1 MLHDSGRIALQEY
14 PAHAE
19 EALMPLQDLYHDVVR
34 DALRKDGWRITHTA
48 LQLKA
53 RAESNAGALWEGPW
67 LIADKDERKVAVA
80 VSSFVGRSNLADIT
94 QTWGQLGLSRPQL
107 HAMDSDRVVYLAV
120 RQATYSACFGG
131 TEGDLLLEKGH
142 IQLVVFDP
150 RSEVIV
156 QWVPR
161 F

>member
-1 MLHDSGRIALQEY
+1 M
-14 PAHAE
+14 PA
-19 EALMPLQDLYHDVVR
+19 QDLYHDVVR

-48 LQLKA
+48 LQLKT
-53 RAESNAGALWEGPW
+53 RAEFGAGELWEGLW

-80 VSSFVGRSNLADIT
+80 TSSFVGRSSPADIT
-94 QTWGQLGLSRPQL
+94 QTWGQLAFSRPQL

-131 TEGDLLLEKGH
+131 TEGDLLLEKEH
-142 IQLVVFDP
+142 MQLLVFDP
-150 RSEVIV
+150 RTEVIV
-156 QWVPR
+156 QWVPH

>member
-1 MLHDSGRIALQEY
+1 
-14 PAHAE
+14 
-19 EALMPLQDLYHDVVR
+19 MPLQDLYHDVVR
-34 DALRKDGWRITHTA
+34 DALRQDGWRITHTA

-53 RAESNAGALWEGPW
+53 RAEASAGEPWEGPW

-80 VSSFVGRSNLADIT
+80 VSSFVGRSNPADIL
-94 QTWGQLGLSRPQL
+94 QTWRQLALSRSRL
-107 HAMDSDRVVYLAV
+107 YTMDSDRVVYLAV

-131 TEGDLLLEKGH
+131 TEGDLLLEKEH
-142 IQLVVFDP
+142 MQLIVFDP
-150 RSEVIV
+150 RAEVIV

>member
-1 MLHDSGRIALQEY
+1 
-14 PAHAE
+14 
-19 EALMPLQDLYHDVVR
+19 MPTQDLYHDIVR

-53 RAESNAGALWEGPW
+53 RAESRTRELWEGPW

-94 QTWGQLGLSRPQL
+94 QMWGQLELSRPQL
-107 HAMDSDRVVYLAV
+107 HTMDSDRVVYMAV
-120 RQATYSACFGG
+120 RQATYHACFGG
-131 TEGDLLLEKGH
+131 TEGELLLEKEH
-142 IQLVVFDP
+142 MQLIVFDP
-150 RSEVIV
+150 RAEVIV

>member
-1 MLHDSGRIALQEY
+1 MST
-14 PAHAE
+14 P
-19 EALMPLQDLYHDVVR
+19 DLYHDVVR

-53 RAESNAGALWEGPW
+53 RAESREGALWEGPW
-67 LIADKDERKVAVA
+67 LIADKDERKIAVA
-80 VSSFVGRSNLADIT
+80 VSSFVGHSSPTDIT
-94 QTWGQLGLSRPQL
+94 QTWRQLALSRPRL
-107 HAMDSDRVVYLAV
+107 HAMDADRVVYLAV

-131 TEGDLLLEKGH
+131 TEGDLLLAKERM
-142 IQLVVFDP
+142 QLIVFDP
-150 RSEVIV
+150 RAEVIV

>member
-1 MLHDSGRIALQEY
+1 
-14 PAHAE
+14 
-19 EALMPLQDLYHDVVR
+19 MPTQDLYHDIIR

-53 RAESNAGALWEGPW
+53 RAESRTRELWEGPW

-94 QTWGQLGLSRPQL
+94 QMWGQLELSRPQL
-107 HAMDSDRVVYLAV
+107 HTMDSDRVVYMAV
-120 RQATYSACFGG
+120 RQATYHACFGG
-131 TEGDLLLEKGH
+131 TEGDLLLVKEH
-142 IQLVVFDP
+142 MQLIVFDP
-150 RSEVIV
+150 RAEVIV

>member
-1 MLHDSGRIALQEY
+1 
-14 PAHAE
+14 
-19 EALMPLQDLYHDVVR
+19 MPTQDLYHDVVR

-53 RAESNAGALWEGPW
+53 RAEASAGELWEGPW

-80 VSSFVGRSNLADIT
+80 VSSFVGRSNPADIL
-94 QTWGQLGLSRPQL
+94 QTWRQLALSRSRL
-107 HAMDSDRVVYLAV
+107 YTMDSDRVVYLAV

-131 TEGDLLLEKGH
+131 TEGDLLLEKEH
-142 IQLVVFDP
+142 MRLLVFDP
-150 RSEVIV
+150 RAEVIV

>member
-1 MLHDSGRIALQEY
+1 
-14 PAHAE
+14 
-19 EALMPLQDLYHDVVR
+19 MPTQDLYHDVVR

-48 LQLKA
+48 LQLNA
-53 RAESNAGALWEGPW
+53 RAEASAGEPWEGPW

-80 VSSFVGRSNLADIT
+80 VSSFVGRSNLADIL
-94 QTWGQLGLSRPQL
+94 QTWRQLALSRSRL

-131 TEGDLLLEKGH
+131 TEGNLLLEKEH
-142 IQLVVFDP
+142 MQLLVFDP
-150 RSEVIV
+150 RAEVIV

>member
-1 MLHDSGRIALQEY
+1 
-14 PAHAE
+14 
-19 EALMPLQDLYHDVVR
+19 MPTQDLYHDVVR

-53 RAESNAGALWEGPW
+53 RAESSEGELWEGPW
-67 LIADKDERKVAVA
+67 LIADKDERKIAVA
-80 VSSFVGRSNLADIT
+80 VSSFVGHSSPADIT
-94 QTWGQLGLSRPQL
+94 QTWRQLALSRPRL
-107 HAMDSDRVVYLAV
+107 HAMDADRVVYLAV

-131 TEGDLLLEKGH
+131 TEGDLLLAKERM
-142 IQLVVFDP
+142 QLIVFDP
-150 RSEVIV
+150 RAEVIV

>member
-1 MLHDSGRIALQEY
+1 
-14 PAHAE
+14 
-19 EALMPLQDLYHDVVR
+19 MPTQDLYHDVVR

-53 RAESNAGALWEGPW
+53 RTEASAGEFWEGPW

-80 VSSFVGRSNLADIT
+80 VSSFVGRSNLADII
-94 QTWGQLGLSRPQL
+94 QTWGQLALARPRL

-120 RQATYSACFGG
+120 RQATYSACFGE
-131 TEGDLLLEKGH
+131 TEDDFLLEKEH
-142 IQLVVFDP
+142 MQLLVFDP
-150 RSEVIV
+150 RAEVIV

>member
-1 MLHDSGRIALQEY
+1 
-14 PAHAE
+14 
-19 EALMPLQDLYHDVVR
+19 MPTQDLYHDVVR

-53 RAESNAGALWEGPW
+53 RAEASAGELWEGPW

-80 VSSFVGRSNLADIT
+80 VSSFVGRSNLADIL
-94 QTWGQLGLSRPQL
+94 QTWRQLALSRSRL
-107 HAMDSDRVVYLAV
+107 HTMDSDRVVYLAV

-131 TEGDLLLEKGH
+131 TEGDLLLEKEH
-142 IQLVVFDP
+142 MQLLVFDP
-150 RSEVIV
+150 RAEVIV

>member
-1 MLHDSGRIALQEY
+1 
-14 PAHAE
+14 
-19 EALMPLQDLYHDVVR
+19 MPTPDLYHDVVR

-53 RAESNAGALWEGPW
+53 RAESRTRELWEGPW

-80 VSSFVGRSNLADIT
+80 VSSFVGRSNLADLA
-94 QTWGQLGLSRPQL
+94 QMWGQLALSRPQL
-107 HAMDSDRVVYLAV
+107 HTMDSDRVVYMAV
-120 RQATYSACFGG
+120 RQATYRACFGG
-131 TEGDLLLEKGH
+131 TEGDLLLEKEH
-142 IQLVVFDP
+142 MQLIVFDP
-150 RSEVIV
+150 RAEVIV

>member
-1 MLHDSGRIALQEY
+1 
-14 PAHAE
+14 
-19 EALMPLQDLYHDVVR
+19 MPTQDLYHDVVR
-34 DALRKDGWRITHTA
+34 DALRQDGWRLTHTA

-53 RAESNAGALWEGPW
+53 RADARAGELWEGPW

-80 VSSFVGRSNLADIT
+80 VSSLVGRSNLADIL
-94 QTWGQLGLSRPQL
+94 QTWRQLALSRPRL

-131 TEGDLLLEKGH
+131 TEGDLMLEKEH
-142 IQLVVFDP
+142 MQLLVFDP
-150 RSEVIV
+150 RAEVIV
-156 QWVPR
+156 QWVPH

>member
-1 MLHDSGRIALQEY
+1 MLT
-14 PAHAE
+14 
-19 EALMPLQDLYHDVVR
+19 QDLYHDIVR

-53 RAESNAGALWEGPW
+53 RAESRTRELWEGPW

-80 VSSFVGRSNLADIT
+80 VSSFVGRSNLADII
-94 QTWGQLGLSRPQL
+94 QTWRQLGLSRPQF

-131 TEGDLLLEKGH
+131 TEGDLLLEKEH
-142 IQLVVFDP
+142 MQLIVFDP
-150 RSEVIV
+150 RAEAIV
-156 QWVPR
+156 QWVSR

>member
-1 MLHDSGRIALQEY
+1 
-14 PAHAE
+14 
-19 EALMPLQDLYHDVVR
+19 MPTQDLYHDIVR

-53 RAESNAGALWEGPW
+53 RAESRTRELWEGPW

-80 VSSFVGRSNLADIT
+80 VSSFVGRSNLADLT
-94 QTWGQLGLSRPQL
+94 QMWGQLELSRPQL
-107 HAMDSDRVVYLAV
+107 HTMDSDRVVYMAV
-120 RQATYSACFGG
+120 RQATYHACFGG
-131 TEGDLLLEKGH
+131 TEGDLLLEKEH
-142 IQLVVFDP
+142 MQLIVFDP
-150 RSEVIV
+150 RAEVIV

>member
-1 MLHDSGRIALQEY
+1 
-14 PAHAE
+14 
-19 EALMPLQDLYHDVVR
+19 MPTQDLYHDVVR

-53 RAESNAGALWEGPW
+53 RAGSSAGELWEGPW

-80 VSSFVGRSNLADIT
+80 VSSFVGRSNPADIL
-94 QTWGQLGLSRPQL
+94 QTWRQLALSRSRL
-107 HAMDSDRVVYLAV
+107 YTMDSDRVVYLAV

-131 TEGDLLLEKGH
+131 TEGDLLLAKEH
-142 IQLVVFDP
+142 MQLIVFDP
-150 RSEVIV
+150 RAEVIV
-156 QWVPR
+156 QWVPH

>member
-1 MLHDSGRIALQEY
+1 
-14 PAHAE
+14 
-19 EALMPLQDLYHDVVR
+19 MPLQDLYHDVVR
-34 DALRKDGWRITHTA
+34 DALRQDGWRITHTA

-53 RAESNAGALWEGPW
+53 RADASAGELWEGPW

-80 VSSFVGRSNLADIT
+80 VSSFVGRSSPADII
-94 QTWGQLGLSRPQL
+94 QTWRQLGLSRPQL
-107 HAMDSDRVVYLAV
+107 HAMDADRVVYLAV

-131 TEGDLLLEKGH
+131 TEGDLLLQKEH
-142 IQLVVFDP
+142 MRLIVFDP
-150 RSEVIV
+150 RTEVIM

>member
-1 MLHDSGRIALQEY
+1 MLFRS
-14 PAHAE
+14 
-19 EALMPLQDLYHDVVR
+19 
-34 DALRKDGWRITHTA
+34 DGWRITHTA

-53 RAESNAGALWEGPW
+53 GKEPRRGELWEGQ
-67 LIADKDERKVAVA
+67 LLVAEKDERKIAVA
-80 VSSFVGRSNLADIT
+80 VNSFVGRSSPADII
-94 QTWGQLGLSRPQL
+94 QTWRQLGLSRPQL

-131 TEGDLLLEKGH
+131 TEGDLLLEKEH
-142 IQLVVFDP
+142 MQLIVFDP
-150 RSEVIV
+150 RAEVIV